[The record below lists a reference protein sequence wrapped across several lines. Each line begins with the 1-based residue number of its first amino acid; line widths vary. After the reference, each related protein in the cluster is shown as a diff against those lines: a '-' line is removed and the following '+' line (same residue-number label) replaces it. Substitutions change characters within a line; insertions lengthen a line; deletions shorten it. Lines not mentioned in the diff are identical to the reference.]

1 MLIADVG
8 SVVGGL
14 PGETQLFSS
23 YAAGSMIG
31 LAAPDFCLP
40 ACLPA
45 CFLTGDRYDSS
56 QTMCIG

>member
-1 MLIADVG
+1 MLIADGG
-8 SVVGGL
+8 SVVVGL

-23 YAAGSMIG
+23 SAAGSMIG

-45 CFLTGDRYDSS
+45 S
-56 QTMCIG
+56 